1 MKLVQGLGRQIVLS
15 MVAASLSAVAVSIIG
30 MYLFYSVM
38 MEVAPQLLPQA
49 LSHDVVRLPSGIEW
63 LAMAAV
69 SAVGAWLAFRAAIR
83 LTRRILAPL
92 SSVAGSA
99 RRIARG
105 DLSAR
110 AAVNDRSLGEAAL
123 LVDDFNRM
131 ATNLEAASANIAHWN
146 AMIAHELRTPVTI
159 LSGRLQGL
167 ADGVF
172 QPEPDLFRSLLTQV
186 DGLARLVDDL
196 RTVSLVDTGHL
207 HLVLHRVELS
217 TELETV
223 VSLME
228 PLLAEAG
235 FTLDASLDRGVCDV
249 DAARVRQAVIALFD
263 NALRYATPAR
273 VHLGLRIEAAHVAI
287 TVADEGPGL
296 PDSFVGDAFL
306 PFRCHRVEGSE
317 VRGSGLGL
325 AVVAAIAH
333 AHGGKATYEKRN
345 GGACFTIRL
354 RRFETSVRGKADSE
368 ARSAPP
374 AEAAR

>member
-30 MYLFYSVM
+30 MYLFYSVV
-38 MEVAPQLLPQA
+38 MEFAPQWLPRA
-49 LSHDVVRLPSGIEW
+49 LSHDEMRLPSGIEW
-63 LAMAAV
+63 LAMASV
-69 SAVGAWLAFRAAIR
+69 SAVGAWLAFRAALR

-99 RRIARG
+99 RQIAQG

-131 ATNLEAASANIAHWN
+131 ASNLETAAGNIAHWN

-159 LSGRLQGL
+159 LRGRLQGM

-172 QPEPDLFRSLLTQV
+172 QPEPAMFRSLLTQV
-186 DGLARLVDDL
+186 DGLARLVEDL

-207 HLVLHRVELS
+207 QLVMRRVELRG
-217 TELETV
+217 ELETV

-228 PLLAEAG
+228 QTLTQAG
-235 FTLDASLDRGVCDV
+235 FTLDVSLDQGMCDL
-249 DAARVRQAVIALFD
+249 DPARIRQAVLALLD
-263 NALRYATPAR
+263 NAHRYARPAR
-273 VHLGLRIEAAHVAI
+273 LTVCLKIEPFHVAI

-296 PDSFVGDAFL
+296 PDAFVSDAFL
-306 PFRCHRVEGSE
+306 PFQCHWVEGSE

-325 AVVAAIAH
+325 AVVSAIAQ
-333 AHGGKATYEKRN
+333 AHGGDAVYEKRN
-345 GGACFTIRL
+345 GGACFTIRM
-354 RRFETSVRGKADSE
+354 RRYHPVAQGEGGG
-368 ARSAPP
+368 
-374 AEAAR
+374 AARRATLQ